1 MVESIAHVE
10 WIQRNVFDI
19 RGSST
24 GSEEIGKHPKKQ
36 KREAYKLRIFAMI
49 ALEQRR
55 LERTRNVQANTST

>member
-24 GSEEIGKHPKKQ
+24 GSEGIGKHLKKQ
-36 KREAYKLRIFAMI
+36 KEKAYKLRIFA
-49 ALEQRR
+49 
-55 LERTRNVQANTST
+55 VSKGCSDSTGAEKT